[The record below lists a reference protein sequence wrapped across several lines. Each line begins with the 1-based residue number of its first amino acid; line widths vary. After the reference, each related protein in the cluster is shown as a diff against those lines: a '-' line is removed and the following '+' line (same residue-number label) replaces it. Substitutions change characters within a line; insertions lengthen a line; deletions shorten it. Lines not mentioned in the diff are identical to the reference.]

1 MDRYLTIA
9 IETVLQTLFFL
20 GVIALM
26 ALLGCTQYHES
37 HISHADFVSE
47 LVVAG
52 WTPSEAEEEWLDY
65 QKNKSRY

>member
-1 MDRYLTIA
+1 MK
-9 IETVLQTLFFL
+9 
-20 GVIALM
+20 
-26 ALLGCTQYHES
+26 LLLILSLPLLWCTQYHES

-52 WTPSEAEEEWLDY
+52 WTPSEADWLDY